1 MNKDGIT
8 SSGLNGRKASMNQ
21 GQGTPSGLR
30 NDRPGPRRRDT
41 SDSIGGGLGA
51 SPFNRRDESNT
62 TTPTSAL
69 LHRRADLKDGNL
81 SSLLDKSARLDGG
94 IDTGSPFSSWKR
106 NVSGPMSAGLTGPL
120 SPWAAAA
127 PQSAGFGAFGN
138 FSYDGPSAAPAT
150 PGEKRPGFGS
160 LRGESRFKGLM
171 SKESSE
177 DIGVKS
183 RDRSASGLGNL
194 AESFVEKHGDA
205 GLETH
210 EEERIGSAALLD
222 DNVSSLVAPNSE
234 KKQFDDIGFASFGAP
249 SHLLGGR
256 TGHDP
261 LGLANNDTMSLT
273 GTTSHRIP
281 DSDNRFISGN
291 ADEGLGNVGSFNS
304 RMQISRQ
311 QMNSGFDGSG
321 ENLQGSFVGPQRNFP
336 PISGLG
342 SIGGLSGP
350 SPWST
355 AAPGGFN
362 QQRTA
367 QAFGSGIFSSMDDI
381 SSPGG
386 AFGTP
391 TNSAF
396 PSTRSKMGA
405 LFAEHVREDSND
417 VEDAFS
423 SRLAGAGLNYPFNL
437 SETQTSAQTRNMLD
451 DLFARRNSN
460 ENQQQSSGHGV
471 STSGTHPSSSSGPS
485 PQYGR
490 SPEPSQPPP
499 AQQRQMVMPDRIRW
513 IYRDPSGNM
522 QGPFTGLEMH
532 DWYKAGFFSP
542 ELQVKKVEEKD
553 YEPLAQLIRR
563 IGNSREP
570 FLVPQI
576 GIPHGPP
583 SSTGVLGTP
592 GGNASLGIQPPFG
605 NSFPSFGTTLTADQQ
620 NALERRKQEE
630 QILMARQKE
639 HLQQQQQ
646 SMMRNM
652 LPTMPFPGPQP
663 LHHQASGQSLH
674 SHPSYSNI
682 SAPGGFPNQPPLS
695 NQSAFDRQGF
705 GALAGDGT
713 FPRDTGLPSSLERAN
728 LGHSSAVQPPYGAVP
743 QDFGHSQQV
752 SNMLQDR
759 ARLQAQQDQW
769 NAMQKNDGTQNL
781 ERLEQFHQLRLAENE
796 QILPPS
802 EPIVPS
808 RTQETSPEPLQYEQP
823 IEIEQQ
829 TRVDKDLIDENVW
842 REFAPQPSQSPLPAP
857 AAQRNRQHVAE
868 ALAAESSPPQSP
880 VETPGTTNLAPWAR
894 DAQSSKVPSFQEI
907 QEAEVRKAVQQEE
920 VAAAARRQLA
930 EQERIIALQAAAAAA
945 QSAVAGLPSSANWA
959 TGSPASTTPGSPWA
973 KPAAGKVGTPT
984 GLTKTKTLAQIQ
996 KEEESRKQRAAMV
1009 AAAANV
1015 TASPVATPGGK
1026 SYANLAGKVAAPT
1039 GNPTVTGNGAWNVVG
1054 AGGKT
1059 KAPASPAVPVT
1070 IRTVSSGVVP
1080 SSGKVKPQPARN
1092 NSVAN
1097 ATQLA
1102 TDAFQKWVR
1111 NSLAGG
1117 LNGSINVDEFV
1128 KNLISYPLEEEII
1141 SDAIYGNSQTLD
1153 GNRFAREF
1161 IQRKKE
1167 ADKGKVS
1174 DTIAS
1179 NFSMGGG
1186 DIKSST
1192 GGWNEV
1198 AKKAPVPTRE
1208 EPASNFKVVAAK
1220 KKGKR

>member
-1 MNKDGIT
+1 
-8 SSGLNGRKASMNQ
+8 MNQ

-30 NDRPGPRRRDT
+30 SDRPGPRRRDT
-41 SDSIGGGLGA
+41 SDSIGGGLGT
-51 SPFNRRDESNT
+51 SPFNRRDEPNT

-69 LHRRADLKDGNL
+69 LHRRADLKDGSLN
-81 SSLLDKSARLDGG
+81 SLLDKSARLDGG

-106 NVSGPMSAGLTGPL
+106 NVSGPMSAGLTGPS

-138 FSYDGPSAAPAT
+138 FSYEGPSATPAT
-150 PGEKRPGFGS
+150 PGEKRPGFGN

-171 SKESSE
+171 NKDSSE
-177 DIGVKS
+177 DIGVKF
-183 RDRSASGLGNL
+183 RDKPASGLGNL

-222 DNVSSLVAPNSE
+222 DNVHSPIDPSSE
-234 KKQFDDIGFASFGAP
+234 KKMFDDIGFGAP
-249 SHLLGGR
+249 SHLPGGR
-256 TGHDP
+256 IGQDS
-261 LGLANNDTMSLT
+261 LGLVDSDIMNST
-273 GTTSHRIP
+273 GTNSHQNLDI
-281 DSDNRFISGN
+281 DDRFFQAN

-311 QMNSGFDGSG
+311 QMTGGFDSPG
-321 ENLQGSFVGPQRNFP
+321 EKSQSSFVGPQRNFP

-342 SIGGLSGP
+342 SISGLGGP
-350 SPWST
+350 YPWST
-355 AAPGGFN
+355 TTQGGYS

-367 QAFGSGIFSSMDDI
+367 QAFGSGIFSSMADI

-405 LFAEHVREDSND
+405 LFPEHVREDSND
-417 VEDAFS
+417 IEDAFS
-423 SRLAGAGLNYPFNL
+423 SRPAAATSNFPFNL
-437 SETQTSAQTRNMLD
+437 SELQSNTQTRNMLD
-451 DLFARRNSN
+451 DLFVRPNSN

-485 PQYGR
+485 PQYGQ

-542 ELQVKKVEEKD
+542 ELQVKKVEEKE

-639 HLQQQQQ
+639 HLQQQQ

-674 SHPSYSNI
+674 SHPSYSSI
-682 SAPGGFPNQPPLS
+682 SAPGGFLNQPPLG

-705 GALAGDGT
+705 GALAGDSS
-713 FPRDTGLPSSLERAN
+713 FPRDAGLPSTLERAN
-728 LGHSSAVQPPYGAVP
+728 LGHSSVVQPPYGAVP
-743 QDFGHSQQV
+743 QDFSHSQQV

-759 ARLQAQQDQW
+759 AHLQAQQDQW
-769 NAMQKNDGTQNL
+769 NAMQKNDGTQDL
-781 ERLEQFHQLRLAENE
+781 ERLEHFRQLRLAENE
-796 QILPPS
+796 KVLPPS
-802 EPIVPS
+802 EPMIPS
-808 RTQETSPEPLQYEQP
+808 RTQETSPDTLQYEKP
-823 IEIEQQ
+823 TEIEHQ
-829 TRVDKDLIDENVW
+829 TRIEKDLADENVW

-868 ALAAESSPPQSP
+868 ALAAESSLPQSP
-880 VETPGTTNLAPWAR
+880 IEMSSTTNLAPWAK

-907 QEAEVRKAVQQEE
+907 QEAEVRKAAQQEE

-930 EQERIIALQAAAAAA
+930 EQERISALQAAAAVA
-945 QSAVAGLPSSANWA
+945 QTTIAGLPSSANWA
-959 TGSPASTTPGSPWA
+959 TGSPATTTPGSAWT
-973 KPAAGKVGTPT
+973 KPAVGKTGTPT
-984 GLTKTKTLAQIQ
+984 GPTKTKTLAQIQ
-996 KEEESRKQRAAMV
+996 KEEEGRKQRAAV
-1009 AAAANV
+1009 AAAAANAI
-1015 TASPVATPGGK
+1015 ASPVAAPGGK
-1026 SYANLAGKVAAPT
+1026 SYANLAGKVAAPVS
-1039 GNPTVTGNGAWNVVG
+1039 NAIATGNGVWSVVG
-1054 AGGKT
+1054 AGGKAR
-1059 KAPASPAVPVT
+1059 APSSPAVPVA
-1070 IRTVSSGVVP
+1070 IRTVSSGVVA
-1080 SSGKVKPQPARN
+1080 SSGKVKPQPVRN

-1097 ATQLA
+1097 AAQLA
-1102 TDAFQKWVR
+1102 TDAFQKWVK

-1174 DTIAS
+1174 DTVAS

-1186 DIKSST
+1186 DIKAST

-1198 AKKAPVPTRE
+1198 AKKAPAPIRE